1 MTEAAVF
8 VVLIAAIVITTLMWR
23 NIRLRRAVRQRLGD
37 IAQDASSPTAEVA
50 ASLGQPFVV
59 ARPWLAYLGGVLL
72 GLGLYFAG
80 LPASFAFAFGLIA
93 GLLGA
98 QLEQFRVARTTAQ
111 METQLAD
118 ALDLM
123 MSALTAGT
131 GVSQALEVASQEVQ
145 APLRPQLEQVVNRIR
160 YGDDPQSVLRTLEA
174 HVPLTSM
181 RLFTAALAV
190 HWEVGGSLTGP
201 LAVVAR
207 TIRDR
212 TELGRR
218 VRSLTMQ
225 SRASVLAVMMTTYF
239 IALVMWR
246 TDPDRMAAFL
256 STTLGQQA
264 FAAALILQALGIVWS
279 SRLSRLPM

>member
-1 MTEAAVF
+1 MTEAAVLL
-8 VVLIAAIVITTLMWR
+8 VLIAAIVVTVLMWS
-23 NIRLRRAVRQRLGD
+23 NIRLRRAVRRRLGELS
-37 IAQDASSPTAEVA
+37 QDPTAAAAEVA
-50 ASLGQPFVV
+50 DSLGQPFVV
-59 ARPWLAYLGGVLL
+59 ARPWLAYFCGVLF
-72 GLGLYFAG
+72 GLGLYAIG
-80 LPASFAFAFGLIA
+80 VPASFAFAFGLIA

-98 QLEQFRVARTTAQ
+98 QVEQFRVARKTAQ

-131 GVSQALEVASQEVQ
+131 GVSQALEVAAQEVQ

-160 YGDDPQSVLRTLEA
+160 YGDDPLSVLRTLESN
-174 HVPLTSM
+174 VPLTSM

-201 LAVVAR
+201 LAVVSR

-218 VRSLTMQ
+218 VRSLTSQ
-225 SRASVLAVMMTTYF
+225 SRASVFAVMMTTYF

-256 STTLGQQA
+256 TTTLGQQA